1 MNQMNRTSVTKF
13 ILLGLTEDTK
23 LQLPLFVFFLLV
35 YIMTVLGNI
44 SIITLIRISAHLHTP
59 MYFLLSHMS
68 FVDICYST
76 VITPNMLANVLSS
89 KKTISFSGC
98 MTQMFLFGAMGSVEV
113 FILAGMSYD
122 RFVAICNPLLYTAIM
137 TKKMCA
143 YLVGGAYV
151 TGCLH
156 SLLHAI
162 CLLRLSFCDSN
173 RITHFYCD
181 VPPLLKLSCSDISLN
196 VALLIFVTGGLILGP
211 LALVLVSYAYILY
224 TILKVRS
231 SESRWTAIST
241 CCSHFLCV
249 TLCFGTLIFMYIRPK
264 SKYATQQDHV
274 ASVFYAVIIPML
286 NPLIYSLRNKDVKE
300 ALRKLMSGISA
311 HTSLSYSFWKSASH

>member
-1 MNQMNRTSVTKF
+1 MNEMNRTSVTEF
-13 ILLGLTEDTK
+13 VLLGLTEDPA

-35 YIMTVLGNI
+35 YVITVLSNI
-44 SIITLIRISAHLHTP
+44 SMITLIRISANLHTP

-68 FVDICYST
+68 FVDVCYST

-98 MTQMFLFGAMGSVEV
+98 MTQMLLFGAMGSVEV

-122 RFVAICNPLLYTAIM
+122 RFVAICNPLLYTTIM
-137 TKKMCA
+137 TKKACA
-143 YLVGGAYV
+143 YLVGAAYV
-151 TGCLH
+151 TGFAH
-156 SLLHAI
+156 SLLHLL
-162 CLLRLSFCDSN
+162 CLLKLSFCDSN
-173 RITHFYCD
+173 IIAHFYCD

-211 LALVLVSYAYILY
+211 LALVLISYAYIIY
-224 TILKVRS
+224 TILKVKS
-231 SESRWTAIST
+231 SERRWTAFST

-249 TLCFGTLIFMYIRPK
+249 ILCFGTLIFMYLRPQ
-264 SKYATQQDHV
+264 SKYAMQQDQV

-300 ALRKLMSGISA
+300 ALRKLRPQI
-311 HTSLSYSFWKSASH
+311 

>member
-1 MNQMNRTSVTKF
+1 MNEMNRTTVKEF
-13 ILLGLTEDTK
+13 ILLGLTEDPT

-35 YIMTVLGNI
+35 YVITVLSNI
-44 SIITLIRISAHLHTP
+44 SIITLIRISSNLHTP

-68 FVDICYST
+68 FVDVCYST

-89 KKTISFSGC
+89 KKTISLSGC

-137 TKKMCA
+137 TKKACA
-143 YLVGGAYV
+143 YLVGAAYV

-156 SLLHAI
+156 SLLHLL
-162 CLLRLSFCDSN
+162 CLLRLSFCDVNIIS
-173 RITHFYCD
+173 HFYCD

-211 LALVLVSYAYILY
+211 LALVLVSYAYIIY

-231 SESRWTAIST
+231 SESRRTAFST

-249 TLCFGTLIFMYIRPK
+249 ILCFGTLIFMYLRPQ
-264 SKYATQQDHV
+264 SKYAMQQDQV

-286 NPLIYSLRNKDVKE
+286 NPLIYSLRNKDVKG
-300 ALRKLMSGISA
+300 ALRKLRPQ
-311 HTSLSYSFWKSASH
+311 T